1 MDKSKQGNWNNDPTK
16 QPVNVDAVKNTDP
29 KGKPSDNPN
38 AVAHQSLQQQDQFK
52 ESGKDIGLV
61 NSPITSINPTSG
73 TQLQDNGPEGDDIEI
88 IDEPNRYLNADD
100 KKQQN
105 FKYPFD
111 KVDIGQG
118 FFVPVEKGNTTDAL
132 MGTLHRDIA
141 MFREAT
147 GECEKDING
156 DDVWESV
163 VIQTKKRK
171 DNVIQLDGAGKPI
184 VGANQTNRPKLI
196 YSANFIARAVVKGD
210 EISDGQEAET
220 DGVLVIRV
228 V

>member
-1 MDKSKQGNWNNDPTK
+1 MDKAQQADWNNDPMK
-16 QPVNVDAVKNTDP
+16 QPVDKDAVQQTDP
-29 KGKPSDNPN
+29 KGKPSDNPTS
-38 AVAHQSLQQQDQFK
+38 VPHQALQNQDQLK

-61 NSPITSINPTSG
+61 NAPTVSINPTSG
-73 TQLQDNGPEGDDIEI
+73 TQLSDNGPDADDIEI
-88 IDEPNRYLNADD
+88 IDELNRFLNLDD
-100 KKQQN
+100 KKQQD

-111 KVDIGQG
+111 KTEIGQG

-132 MGTLHRDIA
+132 MGTLHRDIN

-147 GECEKDING
+147 SECEKDING

-196 YSANFIARAVVKGD
+196 YSANFIARPVVKDD
-210 EISDGQEAET
+210 EISEGQKAES

>member
-1 MDKSKQGNWNNDPTK
+1 MDKSQQANWNNDPVK
-16 QPVNVDAVKNTDP
+16 QPVDEQAVKDTDP
-29 KGKPSDNPN
+29 KGKPSDNPKT
-38 AVAHQSLQQQDQFK
+38 VPHQALQDQEQFK

-61 NSPITSINPTSG
+61 NAPIVSLNPTSG
-73 TQLQDNGPEGDDIEI
+73 NQLQDNAPEADDIEI
-88 IDEPNRYLNADD
+88 IDEPNRYLNSDD
-100 KKQQN
+100 KKQQD

-111 KVDIGQG
+111 KVEIGQG

-132 MGTLHRDIA
+132 MGKLHRDIN

-147 GECEKDING
+147 SECEKDING

-171 DNVIQLDGAGKPI
+171 DDVIQLDGAGKPI

-196 YSANFIARAVVKGD
+196 YSANFIVRPVVKDD
-210 EISDGQEAET
+210 EIAEGQKAET

-228 V
+228 I

>member
-1 MDKSKQGNWNNDPTK
+1 MDKAQQANWNNDPVK
-16 QPVNVDAVKNTDP
+16 QPVDEQAVKNTDP
-29 KGKPSDNPN
+29 HGKPSDNPKT
-38 AVAHQSLQQQDQFK
+38 VQHQALDDPDKLK

-61 NSPITSINPTSG
+61 NAPTVSINPTSG
-73 TQLQDNGPEGDDIEI
+73 TQLADNSPEGDDIEI
-88 IDEPNRYLNADD
+88 IDEPNRYLNLDD
-100 KKQQN
+100 KKQQD
-105 FKYPFD
+105 FKYPFND
-111 KVDIGQG
+111 LEIGQG
-118 FFVPVEKGNTTDAL
+118 FFVPVEKGSTTDAL
-132 MGTLHRDIA
+132 MGKLHRDIA

-171 DNVIQLDGAGKPI
+171 DGVIQLDGAGKPI

-196 YSANFIARAVVKGD
+196 YTSNFIVRAVVKDD
-210 EISDGQEAET
+210 EIYEGQKAET
-220 DGVLVIRV
+220 DGILVIRV